1 MADVVHIDPS
11 ADPRWTAFVE
21 EHPRAMVFHHPA
33 WMAALLDTYGY
44 EQCSLLCTEG
54 QEVLGIVPLLG
65 IASRLTGRRG
75 VCLPFSDYGYPLFR
89 RASGLDALLDACLQ
103 LKERKRWAY
112 VELRGMTQHPAAKP
126 SARYKVH
133 RLDLTPGP
141 DTLFK
146 GFTRGGTQAAIKQCA
161 RFGVRIERRTDPEA
175 VALFR
180 RLNYQTRK
188 KHGIPP
194 QPDRFFDAIHRHL
207 IARGMG
213 FVSIAIENGRPI
225 AASVFLS
232 YRGTLYHK
240 FNASDEEALRF
251 RPNHGILWDATQ
263 WGCANGYHTLDMGR
277 SDLDGE
283 GLLKYKR
290 SWGTTESDLTY
301 VRFTDQPTEIR
312 TGEGGALSLL
322 NPVLRHTPVPLLKAL
337 GNFLYEHVA

>member
-1 MADVVHIDPS
+1 MAGAAHIDPS
-11 ADPRWTAFVE
+11 RDPRWLAFVE
-21 EHPRAMVFHHPA
+21 DHPRAMIFHHPA
-33 WMAALLDTYGY
+33 WMAALQDTYGY
-44 EQCSLLCTEG
+44 EQCSLIVTEVD
-54 QEVLGIVPLLG
+54 EVLGILPLLG

-75 VCLPFSDYGYPLFR
+75 VCVPFSDYGYPLFR
-89 RASGLDALLDACLQ
+89 RASGLDALLAGCEE
-103 LKERKRWAY
+103 LKARKQWKY
-112 VELRGMTQHPAAKP
+112 VEIRGLVQHPGAKP
-126 SARYKVH
+126 SATYKVH
-133 RLDLTPGP
+133 RLQLAPGS
-141 DTLFK
+141 DALFK

-161 RFGVRIERRTDPEA
+161 RFGVRIERRTDPD
-175 VALFR
+175 ALAAFR

-213 FVSIAIENGRPI
+213 FVSLATEQGRPI
-225 AASVFLS
+225 AASVFLT

-240 FNASDEEALRF
+240 FNASDEDALRF
-251 RPNHGILWDATQ
+251 RPNHGILWDAIQ
-263 WGCANGYHTLDMGR
+263 WGCENGYHALDMGR

-312 TGEGGALSLL
+312 TGEGGALALL
-322 NPVLRHTPVPLLKAL
+322 GPVLRHTPAPLLKAL